1 MQRTWC
7 SGVIS
12 SAHMQLSLQAPP
24 FFCVWKSFCRLCV
37 VKALSQLLCAGE
49 AEEDE
54 EECPCWDPIARQV
67 HTSP

>member
-1 MQRTWC
+1 MQR
-7 SGVIS
+7 GVIS

-24 FFCVWKSFCRLCV
+24 FCVFGRASARLCV

-54 EECPCWDPIARQV
+54 EDEEECLCWDPIARQV